1 MWTTNSCVEYHGD
14 FYYLISTFRSMEV
27 QIVTNILE
35 SNKGTLTRDFFAGW
49 AVFLIAVPVSI
60 GIAESFNVSLYAGL
74 ISGIIG
80 GIVVGLIS
88 GSQTSI
94 SGPSAGLSFIIL
106 NEIAALK
113 SFDTFLLALFI
124 AGLFQVAFGLLRLG
138 SVSYFFPSCVVK
150 GLIAAVGVILILKQI
165 PHLLGHD
172 TDPIGEMSFWQPDSQ
187 NTFSEVLMI
196 SGDMHFGAIAIGL
209 VSIIILFVWE
219 FSENRNLRSIPAPIV
234 VVIVGSLLGLLL
246 ARLDVTWS
254 VEARHFFYVP
264 IPEATATSWIYFRVP
279 NWSQWSNPTVYLA
292 GFAIAVVA
300 SLETL
305 LNLDATDRLDPEQ
318 RNSPPS
324 RELIAQGI
332 GNSLCGLLGGV
343 PITSRVV
350 HSNTGM
356 LSGARTKWTAV
367 IHGFLFLLGALFLPV
382 YLNHIPLA
390 CISAILLFVG
400 IKMASPRLFLEMWK
414 EGRYQFIPFIVTVVA
429 IVFSEKLVGAV
440 IGLSFGIA
448 FILNSNLRRPL
459 KRTEEKHA
467 SGELIRIDLATQ
479 VTFLNRGVLEKTLRE
494 IPSGKHLLLDASNSD
509 YIDPDVLMLI
519 REFKNRIAPK
529 QGVEVSLRGFKDK
542 YSLADEIRF
551 VDYTTRELQQDLT
564 PRDVLGILQE
574 GNLRFQLGQGL
585 FRDYSTQL
593 KTAGQG
599 QFPFAA
605 VLSCIDSRAPV
616 ETILDLGLGDIFSI
630 RIAGNVVGPKVLG
643 SLEYACGVA
652 GSKLILVLGHTK
664 CGAVNASVNFA
675 CTKGDPEVMT
685 GCKHLAAIV
694 NRVTASIDQEK
705 CVLVNDMPPDEKD
718 RFIEDVCRANVLHS
732 VQEVVDHSP
741 ILRRLSEEGKIAL
754 VGAMYDVASGKIDF
768 YVDHAIGLPC
778 VPAG

>member
-1 MWTTNSCVEYHGD
+1 M
-14 FYYLISTFRSMEV
+14 FAK
-27 QIVTNILE
+27 QITHNF
-35 SNKGTLTRDFFAGW
+35 TRDFLAGW
-49 AVFLIAVPVSI
+49 SVFLIAVPVSV

-74 ISGIIG
+74 IG
-80 GIVVGLIS
+80 GIVGGTVVGLIS

-113 SFDTFLLALFI
+113 SFDTFLLALFV
-124 AGLFQVAFGLLRLG
+124 AGLFQILFGLLRFG

-196 SGDMHFGAIAIGL
+196 SGDMHFGAIAIGI
-209 VSIIILFVWE
+209 VSLILLFAWE
-219 FSENRNLRSIPAPIV
+219 FSKNSNLKSIPAPIV
-234 VVIVGSLLGLLL
+234 VVVVGSLLGLWL
-246 ARLDVTWS
+246 ARLDVSWS
-254 VEARHFFYVP
+254 VEPRHFFRVP
-264 IPEATATSWIYFRVP
+264 IPTDTDTSWTYFRFP
-279 NWSQWSNPTVYLA
+279 NWSQWTNPTVYLA

-324 RELIAQGI
+324 RELIAQGV
-332 GNSLCGLLGGV
+332 GNCLCGILGGV

-350 HSNTGM
+350 HSNAGM

-367 IHGFLFLLGALFLPV
+367 IHGILFLLGALFLPV

-390 CISAILLFVG
+390 CISAILLFIG
-400 IKMASPRLFLEMWK
+400 IKMATPKLFVEMWR
-414 EGRYQFIPFIVTVVA
+414 EGRYQFIPFIVTVIA

-467 SGELIRIDLATQ
+467 SGALIRIDLATQ

-494 IPSGKHLLLDASNSD
+494 TPAGKHVLLDASNSD

-564 PRDVLGILQE
+564 PRDVLGILLD
-574 GNLRFQLGQGL
+574 GNQRFQAGQGL

-593 KTAGQG
+593 KTAGLG

-675 CTKGDPEVMT
+675 CTKGDPELLT

-694 NRVTASIDQEK
+694 DRVTTSIDQDK
-705 CVLVNDMPPDEKD
+705 CALVNQMPAEEKS
-718 RFIEDVCRANVLHS
+718 RFVENVCKANVLHS
-732 VQEVVDHSP
+732 VQEIVDQSP
-741 ILRRLSEEGKIAL
+741 ILKRLSDEGKIAI
-754 VGAMYDVASGKIDF
+754 VGAMYDVASGKIEF
-768 YVDHAIGLPC
+768 YIEHAVGLPSA
-778 VPAG
+778 VVTAK

>member
-1 MWTTNSCVEYHGD
+1 MADTIPRPNAG
-14 FYYLISTFRSMEV
+14 TF
-27 QIVTNILE
+27 
-35 SNKGTLTRDFFAGW
+35 TRDFLAGSS
-49 AVFLIAVPVSI
+49 VFLIAVPVSV

-88 GSQTSI
+88 GSQTSVT
-94 SGPSAGLSFIIL
+94 GPSAGLSFIIL

-113 SFDTFLLALFI
+113 SFDTFLLALFV
-124 AGLFQVAFGLLRLG
+124 AGLFQIVFGLSRLG

-209 VSIIILFVWE
+209 VSLIILFIWE
-219 FSENRNLRSIPAPIV
+219 FSKSTTLKVIPAAIV
-234 VVIVGSLLGLLL
+234 VVVVGSLLGLLL
-246 ARLDVTWS
+246 ARFDVSWS
-254 VEARHFFYVP
+254 FEPRHFFHVP
-264 IPEATATSWIYFRVP
+264 IPEASDTSWTYFRFP
-279 NWSQWSNPTVYLA
+279 KWSHWTNPTVYFV

-305 LNLDATDRLDPEQ
+305 LNLDAADRLDPEK

-324 RELIAQGI
+324 RELIAQGV
-332 GNSLCGLLGGV
+332 GNSLCGILGGV

-350 HSNTGM
+350 HSNAGM

-367 IHGFLFLLGALFLPV
+367 IHGILFLIGALFLPV

-390 CISAILLFVG
+390 SISAILLFIGV
-400 IKMASPRLFLEMWK
+400 KMASPQLFVEMWK
-414 EGRYQFIPFIVTVVA
+414 EGRYQFIPFIVTVIA

-440 IGLSFGIA
+440 IGLSIGIA

-467 SGELIRIDLATQ
+467 SGDLIRIDLSTQ
-479 VTFLNRGVLEKTLRE
+479 VSFLNRGVLEKTLRE
-494 IPSGKHLLLDASNSD
+494 TPAGKHLLLDASNSD

-519 REFKNRIAPK
+519 REFKNHIAPK
-529 QGVEVSLRGFKDK
+529 QGVEVSLRGFKEK

-551 VDYTTRELQQDLT
+551 VDYSTRELQQDLT
-564 PRDVLGILQE
+564 PSEVLSILQE
-574 GNLRFQLGQGL
+574 GNRRFQAGQSL
-585 FRDYSTQL
+585 FRDYSAQI

-664 CGAVNASVNFA
+664 CGAVTASVSIA
-675 CTKGDPEVMT
+675 CQKGDPEQIT
-685 GCKHLAAIV
+685 GCKHLSAIV
-694 NRVTASIDQEK
+694 DRVSASIDQATCATANHMSTEEMNQF
-705 CVLVNDMPPDEKD
+705 VES
-718 RFIEDVCRANVLHS
+718 VCKANVLHS
-732 VQEVVDHSP
+732 VQEIVDESP
-741 ILRRLSEEGKIAL
+741 ILKRLSNEGKIAL
-754 VGAMYDVASGKIDF
+754 VGAMYDVASGKIEF
-768 YVDHAIGLPC
+768 YLEHACGLPN
-778 VPAG
+778 PQFA